1 MCGPHRL
8 HRTPSFL
15 LNSLCLTQYTKLQ
28 VYRER
33 PFLYSPASPHRL
45 PCTPSEELGLPR
57 TDKTFTQATVATV
70 PPVTWV
76 TRGGVIHSLLDR
88 AASLHLLPLKYTWH
102 YFPTHAKSGTRPCPF
117 TLRPKKK
124 KKKKARGECRPKQLP
139 KNADARDLVL
149 PDWDSISGH
158 IIKQGFICLNFIH
171 TANETEFW
179 NLIGPKVIHFL

>member
-124 KKKKARGECRPKQLP
+124 KKKKREENAGPNNCQRMLTRG
-139 KNADARDLVL
+139 
-149 PDWDSISGH
+149 ISSSQTGTVF
-158 IIKQGFICLNFIH
+158 QG
-171 TANETEFW
+171 T
-179 NLIGPKVIHFL
+179 